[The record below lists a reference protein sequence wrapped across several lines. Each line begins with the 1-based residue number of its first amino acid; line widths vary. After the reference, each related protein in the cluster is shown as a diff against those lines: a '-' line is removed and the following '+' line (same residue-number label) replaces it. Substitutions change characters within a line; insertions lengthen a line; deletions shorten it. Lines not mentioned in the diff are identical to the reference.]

1 MTLSWG
7 MLARALMIS
16 SVMPSQKNSF
26 SPLVLLFTK
35 GRTAIEVLVCMDWSN
50 GPKMRCFVEL
60 WCVVVLG
67 SLGLGDSIRGAPWR
81 WHLSLSRERILLS
94 LAAKGFVG
102 RKGLEMVLASRPR
115 FLMRGTL
122 KLHMPA
128 KVFAFSHAKNETP
141 TSIRP
146 RLIRFVIHTQPN
158 SRPIHY
164 RH

>member
-67 SLGLGDSIRGAPWR
+67 SLGLGDPIRCALWR
-81 WHLSLSRERILLS
+81 WHLSLSRERVLLS
-94 LAAKGFVG
+94 LAAKDFVG
-102 RKGLEMVLASRPR
+102 GTYKTIPTVIVRKFVFDPIRCAPWRWRLFLSRERVLLS
-115 FLMRGTL
+115 LTMKEIQHGITL
-122 KLHMPA
+122 L
-128 KVFAFSHAKNETP
+128 
-141 TSIRP
+141 
-146 RLIRFVIHTQPN
+146 
-158 SRPIHY
+158 
-164 RH
+164 